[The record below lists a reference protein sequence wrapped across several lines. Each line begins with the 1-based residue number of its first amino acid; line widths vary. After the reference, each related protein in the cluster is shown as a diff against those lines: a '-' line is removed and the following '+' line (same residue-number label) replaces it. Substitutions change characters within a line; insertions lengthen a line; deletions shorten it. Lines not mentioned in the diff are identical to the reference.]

1 MNKPKGVNDGLHSYK
16 NEKTM
21 IMTTIQITKNLFSN
35 YMRGLTTTKL
45 PAENMLRQ
53 VVNLIKSV
61 KAPLNI

>member
-45 PAENMLRQ
+45 PAENMLST
-53 VVNLIKSV
+53 L
-61 KAPLNI
+61 